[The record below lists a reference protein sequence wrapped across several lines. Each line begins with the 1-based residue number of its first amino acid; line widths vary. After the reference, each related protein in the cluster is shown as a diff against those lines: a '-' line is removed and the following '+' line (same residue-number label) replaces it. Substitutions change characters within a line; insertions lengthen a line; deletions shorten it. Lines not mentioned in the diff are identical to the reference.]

1 MRAINRDQFI
11 ALKGATRLSIELAG
25 SAECFQ
31 HATRV
36 RAPALSNYASTGD
49 DNAEKFM
56 PLDIVLEADL
66 RAGSPVITE
75 QLARL
80 QGYRLVKDEPEAARS
95 SLDLIDL
102 LKMGSVVASLKQ
114 VVVEALDENGSG
126 GRSIT
131 TGESRDIGREGEK
144 LIKEIREIMR
154 KAGVGQ

>member
-1 MRAINRDQFI
+1 MRAINKDQAA
-11 ALKGATRLSIELAG
+11 ALKGATRRAVQMAG
-25 SAECFQ
+25 TAECFQ
-31 HATRV
+31 HTTRV
-36 RAPALSNYASTGD
+36 GKAPLSNYASTSE

-66 RAGSPVITE
+66 EAGSPVITE

-80 QGYRLVKDEPEAARS
+80 QGYRLVKDEPEAAPA

-102 LKMGSVVASLKQ
+102 LKMDSVVSALKQ

-131 TGESRDIGREGEK
+131 TGEGRDIGREGEK
-144 LIKEIREIMR
+144 LIRNIREIMR
-154 KAGVGQ
+154 KAGAGL